1 MGQNKSLFNKDNQYL
16 EQSATLFEKKKK
28 KKKIK
33 LNPFLIH
40 RSNVCYSKI
49 YQKGNFRLGILVI
62 ATQLN
67 AVELKWIERLLNPI
81 NAFWECLMLY

>member
-1 MGQNKSLFNKDNQYL
+1 MGQSKSLFNKDNQYL
-16 EQSATLFEKKKK
+16 EQSATLFEKK

-49 YQKGNFRLGILVI
+49 YQKGNFRLGILDI

-67 AVELKWIERLLNPI
+67 AIELKWIERLLNPI